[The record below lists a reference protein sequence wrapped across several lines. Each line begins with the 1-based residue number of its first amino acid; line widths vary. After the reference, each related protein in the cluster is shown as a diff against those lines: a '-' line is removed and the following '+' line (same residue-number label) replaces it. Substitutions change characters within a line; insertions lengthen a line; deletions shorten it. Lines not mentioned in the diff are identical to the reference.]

1 MEEKV
6 MEVLKEIR
14 PDGEFDSS
22 TNYIED
28 GLLDSFDMIQ
38 LVSRI
43 EEEFSCEI
51 DGLDIAIENFDKM
64 ESIVKLI
71 IKNGGAI

>member
-6 MEVLKEIR
+6 MEILLEIR
-14 PDGEFDSS
+14 PDGEFNSS
-22 TNYIED
+22 ANYIKD

-51 DGLDIAIENFDKM
+51 DGLDIAIENFDAM
-64 ESIVKLI
+64 GSIVELI
-71 IKNGGAI
+71 KKNGGTV